1 MEDKEENNNNY
12 KIIIAILFSSMI
24 TFCLTVLIY
33 GHYLSNNGLIVNS
46 YKSSGDI
53 AEDLNLVRTYIENNY
68 KGDINEDD
76 LKFGALKG
84 YVEGLGDEYTELMDE
99 KEWDDLNS
107 TITKTVGIGAYLTQ
121 TKSSEYTIIT
131 GTVEDSPAEKAGLL
145 FGDKIKEINLEDVT
159 GKDSEYVLT
168 KIKSGPVGSTVLL
181 KVIRDEEELEFSITR
196 EEINY
201 YKTKHEMLEN
211 NIGYINLSSFTETS
225 YEEFKEAYEDLKNNG
240 AKSLIVDLRS
250 NTGGKV
256 DQALLI
262 ADMFVES
269 GKTLL
274 IVEDKNGNRLET
286 KSSKEKMIDIPV
298 VVLVNDYTASAS
310 EILTGMLKDYGLAK
324 IVGIKTY
331 GKGLIQKTYKDVLGE
346 NSKVAIKITTEEYYT
361 PNGNKVNKTGIE
373 PDEIVEG
380 TALEMQGISKEKD
393 KQLQKAIEM
402 LK

>member
-1 MEDKEENNNNY
+1 MGDKEDNNY
-12 KIIIAILFSSMI
+12 KIKIVLAVLLSSII
-24 TFCLTVLIY
+24 TFCLTILIY
-33 GHYLSNNGLIVNS
+33 GHYLSSNGLIVNS

-53 AEDLNLVRTYIENNY
+53 VEDLNLVRTYIENNY

-84 YVEGLGDEYTELMDE
+84 YVEGLGDEYTELMDA
-99 KEWDDLNS
+99 KEWDELNS
-107 TITKTVGIGAYLTQ
+107 TISKTVGIGAYLM
-121 TKSSEYTIIT
+121 KAKASEYTIIA
-131 GTVEDSPAEKAGLL
+131 GTVEESPAEKAGLL
-145 FGDKIKEINLEDVT
+145 FGDKIKEINLEDMT
-159 GKDSEYVLT
+159 GKDSDYVAT
-168 KIKSGPVGSTVLL
+168 KIKSGPAGSTVKI
-181 KVIRDEEELEFSITR
+181 KVIRNEEELEFLVTR

-201 YKTKHEMLEN
+201 YKAKHEMLEKD
-211 NIGYINLSSFTETS
+211 IGYITFPSFSETS

-250 NTGGKV
+250 NTGGRV

-262 ADMFVES
+262 ADMFVDS

-274 IVEDKNGNRLET
+274 IVEDKRGNRVET

-331 GKGLIQKTYKDVLGE
+331 GKGLIQNTYQDILGE
-346 NSKVAIKITTEEYYT
+346 DSKVAIKITTAEYYT
-361 PNGNKVNKTGIE
+361 PYGNKVNKTGIE
-373 PDEIVEG
+373 PDEVVEG
-380 TALEMQGISKEKD
+380 TAIEMQGVSKEED
-393 KQLQKAIEM
+393 KQLQKAIEI